1 MSDPRMTIGHNKP
14 PINPPEEGDFLDDLR
29 GRYPEVEAMRQ
40 ELLAAAKTFPAK
52 LADDETAGAVQ
63 DLYRKMAKHKS
74 QWESWRK
81 LEKGPWAKIADIAF
95 NFFKKAEDE
104 LKTAMD
110 DLKERHT
117 VFAEAKAEAA
127 RLAAEEK
134 AKREREEAARLQRE
148 AEEAEARRVAAEH
161 KEREAREREEQK
173 RLEAEAAERRRQEAE
188 EAAARAKAEEQRIAA
203 EKRERERAQK
213 EENAAML
220 REIKR
225 LARSAEKLSESAADA
240 DLLGDDAK
248 EFDDLI
254 LEGGQISL
262 LGSRL
267 INSHLLDDD
276 QRQAVSDIRAQL
288 VEWRTARSAR
298 MKAKEEAAEAKRR
311 QKAEAEREAA
321 EAAAAAERAQRIK
334 EDEER
339 AARARQDRE
348 AAEAAAAKAKA
359 EEKAAKQDVRTA
371 RAEAHGA
378 VADQKAAGR
387 EEKLLSGQAVK
398 TENRAARM
406 ENKLDNS
413 SDADL
418 SRTRGEFGSVG
429 SLSGKYVP
437 RIVNAEIIP
446 LDKELRGYL
455 HADAIDAAI
464 TRWQRDHQREWNDD
478 AITNALPG
486 VVFDWVPD
494 SRIV

>member
-1 MSDPRMTIGHNKP
+1 MSDPRMTIGGNKP
-14 PINPPEEGDFLDDLR
+14 PINPPEESDFLDDLR
-29 GRYPEVEAMRQ
+29 GRYPEVETMRL
-40 ELLAAAKTFPAK
+40 ELLAAAKTFPAR
-52 LADDETAGAVQ
+52 LPDDETAGAMQ

-74 QWESWRK
+74 QWEGWRK
-81 LEKGPWAKIADIAF
+81 LEKGPWAKLADIAF

-110 DLKERHT
+110 DLKDRHT

-127 RLAAEEK
+127 RLVAEEK
-134 AKREREEAARLQRE
+134 AKKEREDAARLQRE
-148 AEEAEARRVAAEH
+148 AEEAEARRVAAEQA
-161 KEREAREREEQK
+161 EREAREREEQK
-173 RLEAEAAERRRQEAE
+173 RLEAEAAERRRREAE
-188 EAAARAKAEEQRIAA
+188 EAAARAKAEEQRILA
-203 EKRERERAQK
+203 EKRERERAEK

-220 REIKR
+220 REVKR
-225 LARSAEKLSESAADA
+225 LLRTAEKLSQGTIDGA
-240 DLLGDDAK
+240 LLDDDAK
-248 EFDDLI
+248 QFDELV

-267 INSHLLDDD
+267 INSHLLDDE
-276 QRQAVSDIRAQL
+276 QRQTVIDVRAQL
-288 VEWRTARSAR
+288 AEWRKERSER
-298 MKAKEEAAEAKRR
+298 MKAKEAAAEAKKR

-321 EAAAAAERAQRIK
+321 EAAAAVERAERIRL
-334 EDEER
+334 DEER
-339 AARARQDRE
+339 AARARKERE
-348 AAEAAAAKAKA
+348 AAEAAALVAKA
-359 EEKAAKQDVRTA
+359 EEKAAKQDVRAA
-371 RAEAHGA
+371 RAEAHDA
-378 VADQKAAGR
+378 LADQKAAGR

-398 TENRAARM
+398 TENRASRM
-406 ENKLDNS
+406 ESKLDNS

-418 SRTRGEFGSVG
+418 SRTRGEYGSVG
-429 SLSGKYVP
+429 SLSGKYTP

-478 AITNALPG
+478 AISDALPG